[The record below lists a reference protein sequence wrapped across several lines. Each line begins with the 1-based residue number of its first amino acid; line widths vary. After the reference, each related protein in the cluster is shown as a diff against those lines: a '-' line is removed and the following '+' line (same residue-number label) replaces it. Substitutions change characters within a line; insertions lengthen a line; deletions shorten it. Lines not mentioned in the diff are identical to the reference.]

1 MRTERSARRRPH
13 PRAGRK
19 GLLRA
24 AGLFGAARAD
34 GASAEPTEP
43 SEEPTQEPT
52 AEPTDPTE
60 PTEPETGFTVT
71 FKGEGGYAKVN
82 GEKVT
87 SVTLEPGVNWLN
99 FNLYGDHSEG
109 FDLDQVAAS
118 SGTLQRVRSEFIL
131 RDITEDVTVT
141 FTTTGMI
148 VTVTFVSKQ
157 VATVTPEKV
166 QVPWARPLS
175 PPRRSAAAIRSS
187 AGRRR
192 TAHRL
197 TSPSPFVRT

>member
-1 MRTERSARRRPH
+1 M
-13 PRAGRK
+13 
-19 GLLRA
+19 
-24 AGLFGAARAD
+24 
-34 GASAEPTEP
+34 
-43 SEEPTQEPT
+43 
-52 AEPTDPTE
+52 
-60 PTEPETGFTVT
+60 
-71 FKGEGGYAKVN
+71 
-82 GEKVT
+82 
-87 SVTLEPGVNWLN
+87 TLEPGVNWLN

-157 VATVTPEKV
+157 VATVTPEKGARC
-166 QVPWARPLS
+166 PGARPLS

>member
-1 MRTERSARRRPH
+1 MLLDYSEQPEPTEP
-13 PRAGRK
+13 
-19 GLLRA
+19 
-24 AGLFGAARAD
+24 
-34 GASAEPTEP
+34 SAEPTEP

-87 SVTLEPGVNWLN
+87 SVTLEPGVTWLN

-131 RDITEDVTVT
+131 RDITEDGDRHVYDDRL
-141 FTTTGMI
+141 I
-148 VTVTFVSKQ
+148 VTVTFVSKPGRHGHTQ
-157 VATVTPEKV
+157 EKV

>member
-1 MRTERSARRRPH
+1 M
-13 PRAGRK
+13 
-19 GLLRA
+19 
-24 AGLFGAARAD
+24 
-34 GASAEPTEP
+34 
-43 SEEPTQEPT
+43 
-52 AEPTDPTE
+52 
-60 PTEPETGFTVT
+60 
-71 FKGEGGYAKVN
+71 
-82 GEKVT
+82 
-87 SVTLEPGVNWLN
+87 TLEPGVTWLN

-166 QVPWARPLS
+166 QVPWGQTVEPATAER
-175 PPRRSAAAIRSS
+175 AAIRSS

>member
-1 MRTERSARRRPH
+1 MLLDYSEQPEPTEP
-13 PRAGRK
+13 
-19 GLLRA
+19 
-24 AGLFGAARAD
+24 
-34 GASAEPTEP
+34 SAEPTEP

-87 SVTLEPGVNWLN
+87 SVTLEPGVTWLN

-157 VATVTPEKV
+157 VATVTPEKCRC
-166 QVPWARPLS
+166 PGARPLS